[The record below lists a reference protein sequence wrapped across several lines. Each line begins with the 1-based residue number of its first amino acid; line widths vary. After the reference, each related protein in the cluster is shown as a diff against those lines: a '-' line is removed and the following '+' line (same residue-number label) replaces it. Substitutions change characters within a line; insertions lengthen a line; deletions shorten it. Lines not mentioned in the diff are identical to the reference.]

1 MLDGQCG
8 ELIALTEEKT
18 DRPQRARVDLEQGC
32 KGCIEVAFGACM
44 DDMSVQPKR
53 PAATLALSAA
63 RRCWS
68 TDISPPAS
76 TYSRMPCIV
85 GSRAPGAKV
94 LTRMRFGFRSGSAA
108 T

>member
-1 MLDGQCG
+1 M
-8 ELIALTEEKT
+8 
-18 DRPQRARVDLEQGC
+18 DLEQGC

-44 DDMSVQPKR
+44 DDMSVQPKG
-53 PAATLALSAA
+53 PGGHIGAFSGTAMLVH
-63 RRCWS
+63 
-68 TDISPPAS
+68 DISPPAS

-94 LTRMRFGFRSGSAA
+94 LTRMRFVFRSGSAA